1 MSQKNIVVRGSS
13 SPGDIA
19 VNGVISGVLAG
30 VLMAVYLVLVGWLTG
45 DGGGVMLGR
54 FDPTGGRALVGLLG
68 HLAMSAVLG
77 AGYSL
82 PVALVRR
89 KRVLSGW
96 VTGLVYGLVLWLL
109 ATLVILPATGSA
121 LMEVAALHWAL
132 AHVVYGLSLGWL
144 VVWHD
149 RVV

>member
-1 MSQKNIVVRGSS
+1 MSQKNVVVRSAS

-30 VLMAVYLVLVGWLTG
+30 VLMAAYLALAGWITG
-45 DGGGVMLGR
+45 EGAGVMLGR

-82 PVALVRR
+82 PVTLVLR
-89 KRVLSGW
+89 KRALPGW
-96 VTGLVYGLVLWLL
+96 VTGLVYGLALWLL

-121 LMEVAALHWAL
+121 LMEVPALHWAL

-144 VVWHD
+144 VARHD
-149 RVV
+149 